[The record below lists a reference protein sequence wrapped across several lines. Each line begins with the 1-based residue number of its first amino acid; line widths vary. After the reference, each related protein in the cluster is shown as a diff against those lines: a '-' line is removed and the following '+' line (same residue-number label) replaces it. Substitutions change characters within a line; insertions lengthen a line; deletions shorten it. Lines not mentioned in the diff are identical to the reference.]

1 MCTRLP
7 STLVGLKN
15 RMCCTGPEVLIPL
28 LGFSRCD
35 KSVALTKQFLA
46 VSTCSSTPGEAV
58 RSRKSEQQRYH
69 KAPGS
74 DSFSQS

>member
-7 STLVGLKN
+7 STLVGLKK
-15 RMCCTGPEVLIPL
+15 RMCCTGSEVLIPL
-28 LGFSRCD
+28 FGSSRCS
-35 KSVALTKQFLA
+35 KSLALTTQFLA

-58 RSRKSEQQRYH
+58 QSRKTEQQRYH